1 MIVNEQKPIIFIND
15 CDCLVD
21 DRELARAILW
31 FSSKPVTRFKKIY
44 LHGKYPA
51 VSIYDQKAHIHR
63 LLVMYRVGHDLD
75 PTLYVH
81 HKDGNK
87 LNALSDNLEI
97 MPAKTHQS
105 KHNKGRVFTP
115 DHRSKLSE
123 ANRRRYERWG
133 ALSKPVY
140 ENGDLLPS

>member
-1 MIVNEQKPIIFIND
+1 MIVNEQKSIIFIND

-31 FSSKPVTRFKKIY
+31 FSSKPVTRFRKIY

-51 VSIYDQKAHIHR
+51 VSIYEQKVHIHR

-87 LNALSDNLEI
+87 LNALMGNLEI
-97 MPAKTHQS
+97 LPESVHQS
-105 KHNKGRVFTP
+105 MHNKGRKQ
-115 DHRSKLSE
+115 SSE
-123 ANRRRYERWG
+123 HVAKRIAAMAKTRYG
-133 ALSKPVY
+133 KDIYDNP
-140 ENGDLLPS
+140 DLLPS